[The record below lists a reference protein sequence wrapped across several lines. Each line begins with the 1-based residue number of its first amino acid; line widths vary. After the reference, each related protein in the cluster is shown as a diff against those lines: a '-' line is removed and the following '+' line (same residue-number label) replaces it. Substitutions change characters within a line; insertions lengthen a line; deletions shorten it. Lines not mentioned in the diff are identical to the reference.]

1 MFHSLATDPQ
11 GIYYDLIHQYKKFF
25 FDPNYGLLIVHRD
38 YIINANPTMLKML
51 ECTSPKPLLGSNV
64 FNFLDTPIEKH
75 MVSHTCRW
83 ETLLGSTKTLGTLS
97 IEFNM
102 NEDTFTAYLIA
113 EKNTGMVYLE
123 AIAKQLSL
131 IFQEKYRPVLIFD
144 SADPHSQTL
153 LAENPAASHFFDLA
167 NEKDFRLA
175 KVIHEKD
182 HSGYLSY
189 AASIQEHGSS
199 QYPFQLKRGQHYS
212 HGVMIQ
218 NYALT
223 DEPNSKILCLFRDN
237 LYHYALDEK
246 TQFNYKRLQDYFS
259 VTPHAMA
266 IVDKNMVIRE
276 VNLGFMHQFKYADE
290 AVVGETICSLI
301 TSHCKD
307 KCLHSESTEKI
318 YDFAD
323 RYGNISSMR
332 VHDIPLFLED
342 EYIGNYLLFSEAYLP
357 IPLDIK
363 QLKDDLFNLSPEQ
376 VILLNEKF
384 ELVWSNIN
392 YTDYSRLFSSPDQ
405 AKDIN
410 SYLSKSSIPTLT
422 DMVAALQ
429 RGAVEKSAQLWLYAP
444 DGRKRL
450 CNVTLSKL
458 EVTVGEQ
465 LYVAIINHC
474 QKSSEANTLL
484 TFLAYQEPTL
494 NLPNHIYTEYR
505 LENLLNNVEVTQHR
519 FTILGVRLFQ
529 SNSDYP
535 EHLRHEV
542 YQTAALSLSSIFDK
556 DIQISL
562 TDNNELLLIHKGIRS
577 KRNAMRTLL
586 LIQKEL
592 VLSLESHGI
601 DVINSC
607 SLAYAQHP
615 QDGKTT
621 EQLLNHLAQSFESKG
636 ASGNEL
642 QQYEAQLRSP
652 VKREGMVLKYLREGL
667 HKGEFYIVYQPLI
680 DLKTKKVVGIET
692 LLRWKNESIGNPMPE
707 EFIPLAEKSDA
718 IVKLGYF
725 VIGETVRKLYKL
737 RSKGYNL
744 TSSINISIKQLE
756 ASDFT
761 EQIIRVLTDYD
772 LPASAIQFEITESI
786 SSSSHSNVMSNIL
799 ALSQYGIV
807 FNIDD
812 FGTGYSSLKQ
822 LQSLKVKGLKIDKS
836 LIQDIAENPESE
848 MLVKALS
855 AMAKNIGLKLI
866 AEGVENK
873 EQLELLESIGFE
885 EAQGFLFSVP
895 LGDQDL
901 DQFMSE
907 NDSQLFSQ

>member
-11 GIYYDLIHQYKKFF
+11 SIYYDLIHQYKKFF
-25 FDPNYGLLIVHRD
+25 FDSNYGLLIIHRD
-38 YIINANPTMLKML
+38 QIINANPTMLKML
-51 ECTSPKPLLGSNV
+51 DCHSPKSLLGSNV
-64 FNFLDTPIEKH
+64 FTYLETPVESQT
-75 MVSHTCRW
+75 SHTCCW
-83 ETLLGSTKTLGTLS
+83 ETLLGSRKNLETLS

-102 NEDTFTAYLIA
+102 NEDTFTAILTSE
-113 EKNTGMVYLE
+113 EKTGMVYLE

-131 IFQEKYRPVLIFD
+131 IFQERYRPVLIFD
-144 SADPHSQTL
+144 ATDPQSQNL
-153 LAENPAASHFFDLA
+153 LAENPAASHFFNLSQEE
-167 NEKDFRLA
+167 NFRLA

-182 HSGYLSY
+182 RSAYLAY
-189 AASIQEHGSS
+189 AEQIHEHGSS
-199 QYPFQLKRGQHYS
+199 QYSFQLQREGHYS
-212 HGVMIQ
+212 HGVVIQ

-223 DEPNSKILCLFRDN
+223 EGPNSKVLSLFRDN

-266 IVDKNMVIRE
+266 IVDKNLVVRE
-276 VNLGFMHQFKYADE
+276 VNLGFTHQFKYADE
-290 AVVGETICSLI
+290 EVIGQSIRTLI
-301 TSHCKD
+301 ASPWED
-307 KCLHSESTEKI
+307 QRLHSESTEKI
-318 YDFAD
+318 YDFTD
-323 RYGNISSMR
+323 RYGNTSAMR
-332 VHDIPLFLED
+332 VHDVPLFLED

-363 QLKDDLFNLSPEQ
+363 QLKEDLFNLTPEH
-376 VILLNEKF
+376 VVLLNEGF
-384 ELVWSNIN
+384 EWVWSNIN
-392 YTDYSRLFSSPDQ
+392 YNDYSRLFTTPEQ
-405 AKDIN
+405 GKDLK
-410 SYLSKSSIPTLT
+410 SYLSKSSIPIFT
-422 DMVAALQ
+422 DMAMALQ
-429 RGAVEKSAQLWLYAP
+429 KGASSQSAQLWLYSP

-458 EVTVGEQ
+458 NVSEGEPM
-465 LYVAIINHC
+465 YVAIVNHY
-474 QKSSEANTLL
+474 QKNSEANTLL
-484 TFLAYQEPTL
+484 KFLAYQEPTL
-494 NLPNHIYTEYR
+494 NLPNHIYTKHL
-505 LENLLNNVEVTQHR
+505 LEGLISNVEATQHR
-519 FTILGVRLFQ
+519 FCLLGVRLFQ
-529 SNSDYP
+529 STSDYP
-535 EHLRHEV
+535 EALRHEV
-542 YQTAALSLSSIFDK
+542 YQTAALSLSAIFDK
-556 DIQISL
+556 DVQISL

-577 KRNAMRTLL
+577 KRNAIRTLL

-592 VLSLESHGI
+592 SLSLESHGI
-601 DVINSC
+601 DVLNAC
-607 SLAYAQHP
+607 SFAFAQHP
-615 QDGKTT
+615 QEGKTADA
-621 EQLLNHLAQSFESKG
+621 LLNQLSQSFENKSN
-636 ASGNEL
+636 SGNEL
-642 QQYEAQLRSP
+642 RQCEAQLRTP

-692 LLRWKNESIGNPMPE
+692 LLRWKNENIGNPMPE

-786 SSSSHSNVMSNIL
+786 SASSHANVMANIM

-866 AEGVENK
+866 AEGVESK
-873 EQLELLESIGFE
+873 EQLAILESIGFE

-895 LGDQDL
+895 LGEQDL
-901 DQFMSE
+901 DCFMNE
-907 NDSQLFSQ
+907 NDSQLFS